1 MVTVRNYIHG
11 ESLPWSREEI
21 GWDPGDGDPETCW
34 VVFVDGR
41 MVAMLLAAKV
51 LNTLFLMRLMG
62 GRGARWWVRPLW
74 TEVRRVCVTQGIA
87 GFWTHMDNDLKAER
101 KLLMLLRAGRGTVSA
116 IEVKQTSQA
125 SIAGR
130 L

>member
-11 ESLPWSREEI
+11 EALPWTREEI
-21 GWDPGDGDPETCW
+21 GWDLAAGDPETCW

-62 GRGARWWVRPLW
+62 GKGGRWWVRPLW
-74 TEVRRVCVTQGIA
+74 EEVRRVCDKQGIA
-87 GFWTHMDNDLKAER
+87 GFWTHMDNDRRAER
-101 KLLMLLRAGRGTVSA
+101 KLLALLREGRGTSGG
-116 IEVKQTSQA
+116 IKIFKMDQTA
-125 SIAGR
+125 VAGR
-130 L
+130 F

>member
-1 MVTVRNYIHG
+1 MVIVRNYIRG

-21 GWDPGDGDPETCW
+21 GWNPDDGDPATCW

-62 GRGARWWVRPLW
+62 GRGARWWIRPLW
-74 TEVRRVCVTQGIA
+74 REVRRVSDNQGIA
-87 GFWTHMDNDLKAER
+87 GFWTHMDNGNESEC
-101 KLLMLLRAGRGTVSA
+101 KLLALLREGRGTSSA
-116 IEVKQTSQA
+116 IKVIDMKQYA
-125 SIAGR
+125 VAGKF
-130 L
+130 